1 MAKFTKAHHP
11 LYFDLAG
18 IVGPE
23 YASDQDHVLET
34 YSRDTSLLPPN
45 KQGVVVRP
53 GSTDE
58 VQDIVRLANATKIPI
73 VPSGGRASFFGSPK
87 GVHGRGIVVYMTRM
101 NKMIKIDH
109 VNLSATAEA
118 GMNTAELTTKLWD
131 VGWDVHTA
139 FQPWYSDTL
148 GGQIAGFAGGGAGY
162 ELPSAGHNGV
172 HIPGLKVVL
181 GNGDVVQTGAGRGFN
196 INAKGIYDPYPG
208 FANLGGMF
216 IGSSGTFGIITEAT
230 YRMYKL
236 SPIRKAQ
243 AYYFNDF
250 DHAWECCLDMS
261 TIEPLP
267 YYFIVLIPPTDFTR
281 AMGQEG
287 PMVITIAKG
296 NTDKEVDAKVEI
308 IEECYAKHKAWVAK
322 GPQPEDWK
330 AASIEGRRHREMGE
344 FATPG
349 YWSFFEYYTGR
360 EQIPDCHHTMAP
372 WIYKRLKEKGVDY
385 RSNEG
390 CVATGS
396 TCWIITTIIFIK
408 GDDAHARKVVG
419 ETFAE
424 AAELAAS
431 NGWFPDCHQG
441 WGTRMMA
448 KYWPKEHYQFV
459 KTLKGAL
466 DPNNIMNPGIWDL

>member
-1 MAKFTKAHHP
+1 MATFRKAHHP
-11 LYFDLAG
+11 LYYDLAG

-58 VQDIVRLANATKIPI
+58 VQDIVKLANATKIPI
-73 VPSGGRASFFGSPK
+73 VPSGGRASFFGTPK
-87 GVHGRGIVVYMTRM
+87 GMHGRGIVVDMTRM
-101 NKMIKIDH
+101 NKMIKIDE
-109 VNLSATAEA
+109 VNLSATGEA

-131 VGWDVHTA
+131 VGWDIHTA

-162 ELPSAGHNGV
+162 ELPSAGLNAI

-230 YRMYKL
+230 YRMYKF

-243 AYYFNDF
+243 AYYFNSF
-250 DHAWECCLDMS
+250 DNAWECCLEMS

-267 YYFIVLIPPTDFTR
+267 YYFIVIIPPTDFTR
-281 AMGQEG
+281 SMGQEG

-296 NTDKEVDAKVEI
+296 NTEKEVDAKVEI
-308 IEECYAKHKAWVAK
+308 IEECYAKHKAWVAE
-322 GPQPEDWK
+322 GPQAEDWK
-330 AASIEGRRHREMGE
+330 AIFHRP
-344 FATPG
+344 ADD
-349 YWSFFEYYTGR
+349 TGR
-360 EQIPDCHHTMAP
+360 WVSSLP
-372 WIYKRLKEKGVDY
+372 RV
-385 RSNEG
+385 
-390 CVATGS
+390 TGAS
-396 TCWIITTIIFIK
+396 LNIIF
-408 GDDAHARKVVG
+408 R
-419 ETFAE
+419 
-424 AAELAAS
+424 S
-431 NGWFPDCHQG
+431 
-441 WGTRMMA
+441 
-448 KYWPKEHYQFV
+448 
-459 KTLKGAL
+459 
-466 DPNNIMNPGIWDL
+466 